1 MKKNSIIHRHFFRI
15 TIIVIAILVFIR
27 LMLPII
33 LLKTVNKQLA
43 ELPGYQGSIEDLRL
57 SLIRGAYG
65 VDGVIFNKRDS
76 ATQDTIPFFK
86 AASIDA
92 SLEWKSLLKGSL
104 VGEIEID
111 SPEVRF
117 TRERVE
123 PQTIVKDSSFLLRL
137 ADKAMPLAINRFV
150 VENGTLR
157 YIDPENNVDVQ
168 IEQIQIVAINL
179 RNGYDST
186 NTFPAGLE
194 ANAKIYDGQLN
205 LEVDANP
212 LAMDPTFK
220 MNAAL
225 EQVDLPQLN
234 DFFNA
239 YVGIDVNAGTFGL
252 YAEAEAEEGHFV
264 GYVKPL
270 LKDLDIYSPE
280 DRKDN
285 FIRRAWEAI
294 VGVVTEI
301 FENQP
306 EEQVATKIRLEG
318 SLENPN
324 TNWLMAIGFI
334 LRNAFIQALQPGIDH
349 EINLKGVKGEVAKK
363 GSDD

>member
-1 MKKNSIIHRHFFRI
+1 KLYGVNTSDCQAFENLAQYLWVNKHYYCYHFYSRGNSLLRISPIFQTSTPQYNNFIVVAISYLIRRSHSLRSLTSHMKKNSIIHRHFFRI

-57 SLIRGAYG
+57 SLIRGDYG

-117 TRERVE
+117 TRERVG

-157 YIDPENNVDVQ
+157 YIDP
-168 IEQIQIVAINL
+168 
-179 RNGYDST
+179 
-186 NTFPAGLE
+186 
-194 ANAKIYDGQLN
+194 
-205 LEVDANP
+205 
-212 LAMDPTFK
+212 
-220 MNAAL
+220 
-225 EQVDLPQLN
+225 
-234 DFFNA
+234 
-239 YVGIDVNAGTFGL
+239 
-252 YAEAEAEEGHFV
+252 
-264 GYVKPL
+264 
-270 LKDLDIYSPE
+270 
-280 DRKDN
+280 
-285 FIRRAWEAI
+285 
-294 VGVVTEI
+294 
-301 FENQP
+301 
-306 EEQVATKIRLEG
+306 
-318 SLENPN
+318 
-324 TNWLMAIGFI
+324 
-334 LRNAFIQALQPGIDH
+334 
-349 EINLKGVKGEVAKK
+349 
-363 GSDD
+363 